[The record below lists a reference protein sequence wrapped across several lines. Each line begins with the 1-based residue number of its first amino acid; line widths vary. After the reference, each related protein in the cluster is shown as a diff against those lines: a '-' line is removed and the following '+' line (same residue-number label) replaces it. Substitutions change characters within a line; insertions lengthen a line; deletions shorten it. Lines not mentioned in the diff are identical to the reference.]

1 MVVSNLQLMY
11 VDHID
16 LGTLKV
22 PDDVVPRVLAYRNHN
37 ISQLIAMDEISKVE
51 YGKLKVRMCVGVM
64 WCFLRA
70 MQFPFFLTL
79 MCFWW
84 VCFVT
89 MDQKRGLVEE
99 ADVMEAADAM
109 PPDPLSS
116 TATPAVSASMRKHP
130 IFCSVSM
137 VTDIT

>member
-1 MVVSNLQLMY
+1 
-11 VDHID
+11 
-16 LGTLKV
+16 
-22 PDDVVPRVLAYRNHN
+22 
-37 ISQLIAMDEISKVE
+37 
-51 YGKLKVRMCVGVM
+51 
-64 WCFLRA
+64 
-70 MQFPFFLTL
+70 
-79 MCFWW
+79 
-84 VCFVT
+84 
-89 MDQKRGLVEE
+89 VEE